1 MNYHKILITDIIT
14 QKKKGLASR
23 EDVVDEDEDESK
35 GATGGGTNIDLEE
48 KEQDIEE
55 EEEEEEES
63 SSDEDVRLLQQYV
76 VLSLVGIRILNLKE
90 KVLVI

>member
-55 EEEEEEES
+55 EEEEEES